1 MRPAGAT
8 SAHRLRSAVWILC
21 LACALLLGACTPAPV
36 DNDGPIQTVRAFV
49 VALESRDA
57 GAIIALIEPTDWR
70 REIGPELRTYLGYL
84 ATIAI
89 TDETY
94 AIERHQGDTAIV
106 RVTGTLQYALA
117 ESGAGGERPFDLQIE
132 VVRVDGV
139 WYLRSLQLPQP
150 GV

>member
-1 MRPAGAT
+1 
-8 SAHRLRSAVWILC
+8 
-21 LACALLLGACTPAPV
+21 LLLGACTPAPV

-49 VALESRDA
+49 VALEDRDA
-57 GAIIALIEPTDWR
+57 SAIIALIEPTDWR

-89 TDETY
+89 VDETY
-94 AIERHQGDTAIV
+94 AVERHQGDTAIV